1 MGLNFRKSIKIAPGI
16 RVNISKKGL
25 SSVSVGGKGAR
36 VNVGKKGT
44 RTTVGLPGTGLSYTT
59 QSPYKKSK
67 KFDKEP
73 NYLLSQEQT
82 SKGQRSILMS
92 ILLWIGI
99 LAFPFLFAWFTL
111 QKKYTNIERV
121 LAFGWLLL
129 VVFGMISK

>member
-36 VNVGKKGT
+36 VNVSKKGT

-59 QSPYKKSK
+59 NTSYKKSK
-67 KFDKEP
+67 GTLNDPIHLIQQEGSDKEKR
-73 NYLLSQEQT
+73 NVLVT
-82 SKGQRSILMS
+82 

-99 LAFPFLFAWFTL
+99 FIFPFIFAWFTL
-111 QKKYTNIERV
+111 QRKYTKFEKVI
-121 LAFGWLLL
+121 AFGWLLL

>member
-1 MGLNFRKSIKIAPGI
+1 MGFNFRKSIKIIPG
-16 RVNISKKGL
+16 VKLNITQKGI
-25 SSVSVGGKGAR
+25 SSVSVGKNGAR
-36 VNVGKKGT
+36 VNVGKKGV
-44 RTTVGLPGTGLSYTT
+44 RTTAGLPGTGLSYTT
-59 QSPYKKSK
+59 HSPYKKSG

-73 NYLLSQEQT
+73 NYLLSQEQA

>member
-1 MGLNFRKSIKIAPGI
+1 MGLNFRKSIKIAPGV
-16 RVNISKKGL
+16 RVNISKKGV